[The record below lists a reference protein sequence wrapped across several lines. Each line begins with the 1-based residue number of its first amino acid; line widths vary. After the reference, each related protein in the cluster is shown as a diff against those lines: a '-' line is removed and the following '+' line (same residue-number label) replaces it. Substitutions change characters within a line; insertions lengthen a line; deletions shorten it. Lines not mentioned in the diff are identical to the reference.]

1 MPNCPHK
8 QVSIQAVRALICG
21 MMILTAA
28 GSASADVKSGN
39 AIARQW
45 CANCHAV
52 TPGQQATDA
61 APSFSEIAARADL
74 SRQRLQIWLSTPH
87 AGMPD
92 LSLSRPDINA
102 VIDYLQ
108 ALPH

>member
-1 MPNCPHK
+1 MPMCFSVQSN
-8 QVSIQAVRALICG
+8 VRALRALISG
-21 MMILTAA
+21 FLIFVSTGGAM
-28 GSASADVKSGN
+28 ADVESGGVV
-39 AIARQW
+39 ARQW

-74 SRQRLQIWLSTPH
+74 SRERLQIWLSTPH
-87 AGMPD
+87 SGMPD
-92 LSLSRPDINA
+92 LGLSRPDINN

-108 ALPH
+108 SLPN